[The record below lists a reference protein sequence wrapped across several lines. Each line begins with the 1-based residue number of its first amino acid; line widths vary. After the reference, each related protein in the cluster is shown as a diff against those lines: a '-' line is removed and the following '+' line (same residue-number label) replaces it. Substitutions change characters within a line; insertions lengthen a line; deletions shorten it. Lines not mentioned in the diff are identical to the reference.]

1 MNKRNRIKM
10 IIFLTIMGSTSIIF
24 ILVNILFT
32 GSDGGNRVI
41 DFLPGVNMLQQIPIV
56 FYSLIITSMIGVF
69 IGVFLAPLL
78 LRLHIKIIG
87 NKLSYELQE
96 INYPPDLPRRFYSL
110 LPAILAV
117 SLSLFLAE
125 NETILNFVLSE
136 DFTGGGTPIEYSYIV
151 GFVVLLPVTSVI
163 LFMFFTPILVLL
175 ESGIVFST
183 REKVKNKRR
192 SEEIKS
198 VGGWYYSILKGYV
211 GIGAILTFGLFI
223 FTTVT
228 AYPSFLE
235 ALPPL
240 IILPLIP
247 FIIMLFSLPA
257 MVFFDYLIDKRL
269 IVVRNLAMENGISI
283 SKKDQ
288 ISEAEIM

>member
-1 MNKRNRIKM
+1 MNKRNRVKLF
-10 IIFLTIMGSTSIIF
+10 IFLTIMGGTSIIF

-32 GSDGGNRVI
+32 GSDVGNRVV
-41 DFLPGVNMLQQIPIV
+41 DFLPGVNMMQQIPII

-69 IGVFLAPLL
+69 IGVFLSPLL

-87 NKLSYELQE
+87 KKLSYELQE
-96 INYPPDLPRRFYSL
+96 VNYPPDLPRRFYSL

-117 SLSLFLAE
+117 SLSLILAE
-125 NETILNFVLSE
+125 NETIINMVLSE
-136 DFTGGGTPIEYSYIV
+136 DFTSGGAPIEYSYLV
-151 GFVVLLPVTSVI
+151 GFVVLLPLTSI
-163 LFMFFTPILVLL
+163 ISFMLFIPILVLL

-192 SEEIKS
+192 SEEVKN

-211 GIGAILTFGLFI
+211 GIGAIITFVLFI
-223 FTTVT
+223 FRTVT
-228 AYPSFLE
+228 AYPTFWD

-247 FIIMLFSLPA
+247 FLIMFFSIPA
-257 MVFFDYLIDKRL
+257 MFLFELVINKRL
-269 IVVRNLAMENGISI
+269 NVVRNIAIENGIKI
-283 SKKDQ
+283 SKTNQFPK
-288 ISEAEIM
+288 AEIR